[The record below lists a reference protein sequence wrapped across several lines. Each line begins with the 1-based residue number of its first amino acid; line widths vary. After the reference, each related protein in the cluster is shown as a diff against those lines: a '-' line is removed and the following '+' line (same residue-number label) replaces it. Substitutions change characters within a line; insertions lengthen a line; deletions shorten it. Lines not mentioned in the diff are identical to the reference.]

1 MMPDAARP
9 GYLPAMTVLA
19 VRGGVDESDETPR
32 LADAV
37 LAVSLAV
44 AGQLDLRYNID
55 NSTHYGSQFA
65 ASVVV
70 AIATLSLAWRRRW
83 PFRTLCVVA
92 AAIAVPELFGA
103 LTFTLWGH
111 FVPLLVAAY
120 TVARWS

>member
-1 MMPDAARP
+1 MAALTAMRRVDA
-9 GYLPAMTVLA
+9 T
-19 VRGGVDESDETPR
+19 DESPR

-70 AIATLSLAWRRRW
+70 AVATLSLAWRRRC
-83 PFRTLCVVA
+83 PFATLCVVA
-92 AAIAVPELFGA
+92 GAIAVPELFGA
-103 LTFTLWGH
+103 LTFTL
-111 FVPLLVAAY
+111 
-120 TVARWS
+120 